1 MVNVNCHYQL
11 LVLLV
16 SLWALE
22 GLDINSE
29 AEGPHSGE
37 REEQRVSE
45 RSSGRSGGRWGVF
58 LRERSLG

>member
-16 SLWALE
+16 SSWALE

-37 REEQRVSE
+37 GEEQRVSE
-45 RSSGRSGGRWGVF
+45 RSSSRSGGRWGLF